1 ALSGRTAYPPPL
13 QQVWHS
19 WRAAS
24 GTD

>member
-1 ALSGRTAYPPPL
+1 LSGRTAYPPPL